1 MEVTPSAGKHGIG
14 VDDAR
19 HAARHALRVVPQDEH
34 DPYRVL
40 VIGVDRAG
48 RLLEVVVL
56 EPETAPRIIH
66 AMLLRASF
74 YRYLD

>member
-1 MEVTPSAGKHGIG
+1 
-14 VDDAR
+14 
-19 HAARHALRVVPQDEH
+19 L
-34 DPYRVL
+34 L

-48 RLLEVVVL
+48 QLLEVVL
-56 EPETAPRIIH
+56 EPETRPRIIH

>member
-1 MEVTPSAGKHGIG
+1 VDVEPSATKHGITE
-14 VDDAR
+14 DDAR
-19 HAARHALRVVPQDEH
+19 HAARHALRTVPQDDQ
-34 DPYRVL
+34 DPYRLL

-48 RLLEVVVL
+48 RLLEIVVL
-56 EPETAPRIIH
+56 GPETRPRIIH